1 MALIGGVRHRRSPA
15 EKIRK
20 GMDKA
25 VALGIFTKTGNKIEL
40 TSAGRE
46 AAAYAEK
53 AISLFMRYILSERTS
68 TFLTFILHVVL
79 SFLKALFGLLSFS
92 AGLLADAADNTMD
105 TRAGL
110 AATRPRPA
118 GRGTIVRQSVI
129 SSEQLFQLKAYQHGL
144 LHRERAGLFPV
155 LV

>member
-1 MALIGGVRHRRSPA
+1 V
-15 EKIRK
+15 
-20 GMDKA
+20 DKA
-25 VALGIFTKTGNKIEL
+25 VALGIFTKTGNKIKL

-46 AAAYAEK
+46 VAVYAEK

-105 TRAGL
+105 TL
-110 AATRPRPA
+110 AAAAKNHKYRFPYNHPIRIQTPP
-118 GRGTIVRQSVI
+118 GRVYRIRDNKKDG
-129 SSEQLFQLKAYQHGL
+129 
-144 LHRERAGLFPV
+144 
-155 LV
+155 